1 MDLADKARVGELLGR
16 IPQGHFEIVV
26 RTKSGD
32 PVVLRNAPF
41 LDDGTPMP
49 TLYWLLGAH
58 ETVLVGRLEATGGV
72 NQAEADIGP
81 AALIET
87 HDRYATER
95 ESAIDPAHTGPRPF
109 GGVGGTRVGVKCL
122 HAHFGWWLAGGN
134 DPVGQWVANKLSISR
149 DEYVVTGNIDN
160 SISGNTVAR
169 PFFTLP
175 VAAIDIG
182 TNSTNLLIVDPEGNE
197 IVREVNVT
205 RLGKGVAATGILDD
219 DAIGATVQQL
229 AIYASLLK
237 QHNVET
243 FRVTATE
250 ACRRASNAHIFLD
263 QAEATLGKRPEII
276 SGVEEGQLAYR
287 GALSKLNPHNGTTIV
302 VDIGGGSTEI
312 MIGLGNELQHTVSF
326 PFGAVSLSETELH
339 RDPPRPEEL
348 TNAIGFATDFIDDL
362 VRSYPQVLD
371 ATRVV
376 GVAGTIVTIAA
387 VELGIARFDAVA
399 LHGMTLTRDAV
410 EDVFRT
416 LATEALSDRVSN
428 PGLPAERADVIV
440 GGCCALV
447 GIMRRLR
454 LTSITVSVHN
464 LLDGAVQHILDPQ

>member
-1 MDLADKARVGELLGR
+1 MNPADIARVGELLGR
-16 IPQGHFEIVV
+16 IPQGQFEIVV

-49 TLYWLLGAH
+49 TRYWLLGER
-58 ETVLVGRLEATGGV
+58 ETVIIGRLEAGGGV

-81 AALIET
+81 IALEET
-87 HDRYATER
+87 HNRYAAER
-95 ESAIDPAHTGPRPF
+95 DAAIDPTHTGPRPF
-109 GGVGGTRVGVKCL
+109 GGVGGTRIGVKCL
-122 HAHFGWWLAGGN
+122 HAHFGWWLAVGD
-134 DPVGQWVANKLSISR
+134 DPVGQWVADKLSISR
-149 DEYVVTGNIDN
+149 DDYVVTNN
-160 SISGNTVAR
+160 MPTR
-169 PFFTLP
+169 PVFTSP

-182 TNSTNLLIVDPEGNE
+182 TNSTNLLIVDPQGNE

-205 RLGKGVAATGILDD
+205 RLGKGVAASGVLDD
-219 DAIGATVQQL
+219 QAIAATVQQL

-250 ACRRASNAHIFLD
+250 ACRRASNANTFLD
-263 QAEATLGKRPEII
+263 QAETTLGKRPEII
-276 SGVEEGQLAYR
+276 TGAEEGQLAFR
-287 GALSKLNPHNGTTIV
+287 GALSKLEPHNGITIV
-302 VDIGGGSTEI
+302 VDIGGGSTEV
-312 MIGLGNELQHTVSF
+312 MIGQGNSLQHTSSF
-326 PFGAVSLSETELH
+326 PVGAVVLTETELH

-348 TNAIGFATDFIDDL
+348 TNAIGLVTDFMDDL
-362 VRSYPQVLD
+362 VREQPQVLE

-387 VELGIARFDAVA
+387 VELGIAHFDSVA
-399 LHGMTLTRDAV
+399 LHGMTLTRDAA

-416 LATEALSDRVSN
+416 LATESLNDRKSN

-454 LTSITVSVHN
+454 LPSITVSVHN
-464 LLDGAVQHILDPQ
+464 LLDGVVQHILDPQ

>member
-1 MDLADKARVGELLGR
+1 MNDADIARVGELLGR
-16 IPQGHFEIVV
+16 IPQGQFEIVV

-49 TLYWLLGAH
+49 TRYWLLGEH
-58 ETVLVGRLEATGGV
+58 ETVIIGRLEASGGV

-81 AALIET
+81 TALIET
-87 HDRYATER
+87 HERYAAER
-95 ESAIDPAHTGPRPF
+95 DAAIDPAHTGPRPF
-109 GGVGGTRVGVKCL
+109 GGVGGTRIGVKCL
-122 HAHFGWWLAGGN
+122 HAHFGWWLAVGN
-134 DPVGQWVANKLSISR
+134 DPVGQWVADKLDISR
-149 DEYVVTGNIDN
+149 DDYVVAEN
-160 SISGNTVAR
+160 SAVINKRSR
-169 PFFTLP
+169 PVFTSP

-182 TNSTNLLIVDPEGNE
+182 TNSTNLLIVDPQGNE

-205 RLGKGVAATGILDD
+205 RLGKGVAASGRLEDS
-219 DAIGATVQQL
+219 AIAATVQQL

-250 ACRRASNAHIFLD
+250 ACRRASNANTFLD

-276 SGVEEGQLAYR
+276 SGEAEGKLAFS
-287 GALSKLNPHNGTTIV
+287 GALSKLDPHDGTTIV
-302 VDIGGGSTEI
+302 IDIGGGSTEI
-312 MIGLGNELQHTVSF
+312 MIGTGNSLQHVSSF
-326 PFGAVSLSETELH
+326 PVGAVVLTETELH

-348 TNAIGFATDFIDDL
+348 TNAIGLVTDFMDDL
-362 VRSYPQVLD
+362 VREFPQVLN

-387 VELGIARFDAVA
+387 IELGIARFDPVA
-399 LHGMTLTRDAV
+399 LHEMTLTREAA

-416 LATEALSDRVSN
+416 LATESLIDRKSN
-428 PGLPAERADVIV
+428 PGLPPERADVIV

-454 LTSITVSVHN
+454 IPSITVSVHN
-464 LLDGAVQHILDPQ
+464 LLDGVVQHILDPQ

>member
-1 MDLADKARVGELLGR
+1 MNDADIARVGELLGR
-16 IPQGHFEIVV
+16 IPQGQFEIVV

-49 TLYWLLGAH
+49 TRYWLLGEH
-58 ETVLVGRLEATGGV
+58 ETVIVGRLEASGGV

-81 AALIET
+81 MALIET
-87 HDRYATER
+87 HERYAAER
-95 ESAIDPAHTGPRPF
+95 DAAIDPAHTGPRPF
-109 GGVGGTRVGVKCL
+109 GGVGGTRIGVKCL
-122 HAHFGWWLAGGN
+122 HAHFGWWLAVGN
-134 DPVGQWVANKLSISR
+134 DPVGQWVADKLDISR
-149 DEYVVTGNIDN
+149 DDYVVAEN
-160 SISGNTVAR
+160 SAVINKRSR
-169 PFFTLP
+169 PVFTSP

-182 TNSTNLLIVDPEGNE
+182 TNSTNLLIVDPQGNE

-205 RLGKGVAATGILDD
+205 RLGKGVAASGRLEDS
-219 DAIGATVQQL
+219 AIAATVQQL

-250 ACRRASNAHIFLD
+250 ACRRASNANTFLD

-276 SGVEEGQLAYR
+276 SGEAEGNLAFS
-287 GALSKLNPHNGTTIV
+287 GALSKLDPHDGTTIV
-302 VDIGGGSTEI
+302 IDIGGGSTEI
-312 MIGLGNELQHTVSF
+312 MIGTGNSLQHVSSF
-326 PFGAVSLSETELH
+326 PVGAVVLTETELH

-348 TNAIGFATDFIDDL
+348 TNAIGLVTDFMDDL
-362 VRSYPQVLD
+362 VREFPQVLN

-387 VELGIARFDAVA
+387 IELGIARFDPVA
-399 LHGMTLTRDAV
+399 LHDMTLTREAA

-416 LATEALSDRVSN
+416 LATESLIDRKSN
-428 PGLPAERADVIV
+428 PGLPPERADVIV

-454 LTSITVSVHN
+454 IPSITVSVHN
-464 LLDGAVQHILDPQ
+464 LLDGVVQHILDPQ

>member
-1 MDLADKARVGELLGR
+1 MNPADIARVGELLGR
-16 IPQGHFEIVV
+16 IPQGQFEIVV

-49 TLYWLLGAH
+49 TRYWLLGER
-58 ETVLVGRLEATGGV
+58 ETVIVGRLEASGGV

-81 AALIET
+81 IALEET
-87 HDRYATER
+87 HNRYAAER
-95 ESAIDPAHTGPRPF
+95 DAAIDPTHTGPRPF
-109 GGVGGTRVGVKCL
+109 GGVGGTRIGVKCL
-122 HAHFGWWLAGGN
+122 HAHFGWWLAVGD
-134 DPVGQWVANKLSISR
+134 DPVGQWVADKLLISR
-149 DEYVVTGNIDN
+149 DDYVVTNN
-160 SISGNTVAR
+160 MPTR
-169 PFFTLP
+169 PVFTSP

-182 TNSTNLLIVDPEGNE
+182 TNSTNLLIVDPQGNE

-205 RLGKGVAATGILDD
+205 RLGKGVAASGTLDD
-219 DAIGATVQQL
+219 QAIEATVQQL
-229 AIYASLLK
+229 ALYASLLN

-250 ACRRASNAHIFLD
+250 ACRRAANANTFLD
-263 QAEATLGKRPEII
+263 QAETTLGKRPEII
-276 SGVEEGQLAYR
+276 TGAEEGQLAFR
-287 GALSKLNPHNGTTIV
+287 GALSRLEPHNGITIV
-302 VDIGGGSTEI
+302 VDIGGGSTEV
-312 MIGLGNELQHTVSF
+312 MIGQGNSLQHTSSF
-326 PFGAVSLSETELH
+326 PVGAVVLTETELH

-348 TNAIGFATDFIDDL
+348 TNAIGLVTDFMDDL
-362 VRSYPQVLD
+362 VREQPQVLD

-387 VELGIARFDAVA
+387 VELGIARFDPVA
-399 LHGMTLTRDAV
+399 LHGMTLTRDAA

-416 LATEALSDRVSN
+416 LATESLTDRKSN

-454 LTSITVSVHN
+454 LPSITVSVHN
-464 LLDGAVQHILDPQ
+464 LLDGVVQHILDPQ

>member
-1 MDLADKARVGELLGR
+1 MTDADIARVGELLGR
-16 IPQGHFEIVV
+16 IPQGQFEIVV

-49 TLYWLLGAH
+49 TRYWLLGEH
-58 ETVLVGRLEATGGV
+58 ETVIVGRLEASGGV

-81 AALIET
+81 IALEET
-87 HDRYATER
+87 HNRYAAER
-95 ESAIDPAHTGPRPF
+95 DAAIDPTHTGPRPF

-122 HAHFGWWLAGGN
+122 HAHFGWWLAVGD
-134 DPVGQWVANKLSISR
+134 DPVGQWVADKLDVSR
-149 DEYVVTGNIDN
+149 DDYLVVN
-160 SISGNTVAR
+160 SVRSR
-169 PFFTLP
+169 PVFTSP

-182 TNSTNLLIVDPEGNE
+182 TNSTNLLIVDPQGNE

-205 RLGKGVAATGILDD
+205 RLGKGVAASGLLDD
-219 DAIGATVQQL
+219 SAIAATVQQL
-229 AIYASLLK
+229 AVYASLLQ
-237 QHNVET
+237 QHHVET

-250 ACRRASNAHIFLD
+250 ACRRASNANIFLD
-263 QAEATLGKRPEII
+263 QAQTILGKRPEII

-287 GALSKLNPHNGTTIV
+287 GALSKLDPHDGTTIV
-302 VDIGGGSTEI
+302 IDIGGGSTEI
-312 MIGLGNELQHTVSF
+312 MIGQGNSLQHASSF
-326 PFGAVSLSETELH
+326 PVGAVVLTETELH

-348 TNAIGFATDFIDDL
+348 TNAIGLVTDFMDDL
-362 VRSYPQVLD
+362 VREQPQVLE

-387 VELGIARFDAVA
+387 VELGIARFDPIA
-399 LHGMTLTRDAV
+399 LHDMTLTREAA

-416 LATEALSDRVSN
+416 LATESSADRKSN
-428 PGLPAERADVIV
+428 PGLPPERADVIV

-454 LTSITVSVHN
+454 IPSLTVSVHN
-464 LLDGAVQHILDPQ
+464 LLDGVVQHILDPQ

>member
-1 MDLADKARVGELLGR
+1 MNDADIARVGELLGR
-16 IPQGHFEIVV
+16 IPQGQFEIVV

-49 TLYWLLGAH
+49 TRYWLLGEH
-58 ETVLVGRLEATGGV
+58 ETVIVGRLEASGGV

-81 AALIET
+81 TALIET
-87 HDRYATER
+87 HERYAAER
-95 ESAIDPAHTGPRPF
+95 DAAIDPAHTGPRPF
-109 GGVGGTRVGVKCL
+109 GGVGGTRIGVKCL
-122 HAHFGWWLAGGN
+122 HAHFGWWLAVGN
-134 DPVGQWVANKLSISR
+134 DPVGQWVADKLGISR
-149 DEYVVTGNIDN
+149 DDYVVVN
-160 SISGNTVAR
+160 SVRSR
-169 PFFTLP
+169 PVFTSP

-205 RLGKGVAATGILDD
+205 RLGKGVASSGVLDD
-219 DAIGATVQQL
+219 SAINSTVQQL
-229 AIYASLLK
+229 AVYASLLK
-237 QHNVET
+237 QHKVET

-250 ACRRASNAHIFLD
+250 ACRRASNANTFLD
-263 QAEATLGKRPEII
+263 QAETVLGKRPEII
-276 SGVEEGQLAYR
+276 SGAEEGQLAFR
-287 GALSKLNPHNGTTIV
+287 GALSKLEPHKGITIV
-302 VDIGGGSTEI
+302 VDIGGGSTEV
-312 MIGLGNELQHTVSF
+312 MIGQDNSLQHASSF
-326 PFGAVSLSETELH
+326 PVGAVVLSETELH
-339 RDPPRPEEL
+339 RDPPKPEEL
-348 TNAIGFATDFIDDL
+348 TNAIGLVTDFMDDL
-362 VRSYPQVLD
+362 VREQPQVLD

-387 VELGIARFDAVA
+387 VELGIARFDPVA
-399 LHGMTLTRDAV
+399 LHGMTLTREAA

-416 LATEALSDRVSN
+416 LATESLADRKSN

-454 LTSITVSVHN
+454 LPSITVSVHN
-464 LLDGAVQHILDPQ
+464 LLDGVVQHILDPQ

>member
-1 MDLADKARVGELLGR
+1 MNDADIARVGELLGR
-16 IPQGHFEIVV
+16 IPQGQFEIVV

-49 TLYWLLGAH
+49 TRYWLLGEH
-58 ETVLVGRLEATGGV
+58 ETVIVGRLEASGGV

-81 AALIET
+81 TALEET
-87 HDRYATER
+87 HNRYAAER
-95 ESAIDPAHTGPRPF
+95 DAAIDPTHTGPRPF
-109 GGVGGTRVGVKCL
+109 GGVGGTRIGVKCL
-122 HAHFGWWLAGGN
+122 HAHFGWWLAVGD
-134 DPVGQWVANKLSISR
+134 DPVGQWVADKLGISR
-149 DEYVVTGNIDN
+149 DDYVVVN
-160 SISGNTVAR
+160 SVRSR
-169 PFFTLP
+169 PVFTSP

-182 TNSTNLLIVDPEGNE
+182 TNSTNLLIVDPQGNE
-197 IVREVNVT
+197 IIREVNVT
-205 RLGKGVAATGILDD
+205 RLGKGVAASGVLDD
-219 DAIGATVQQL
+219 SAISTTVQQL

-250 ACRRASNAHIFLD
+250 ACRRASNASTFLD
-263 QAEATLGKRPEII
+263 QAETVLGKRPEII
-276 SGVEEGQLAYR
+276 SGDEEGQLAFR
-287 GALSKLNPHNGTTIV
+287 GALSKLEPHKGTTIV
-302 VDIGGGSTEI
+302 VDIGGGSTEV
-312 MIGLGNELQHTVSF
+312 MIGQGNSLQHTSSF
-326 PFGAVSLSETELH
+326 PVGAVVLTETELH

-348 TNAIGFATDFIDDL
+348 TNAIGLVTDFMDDL
-362 VRSYPQVLD
+362 VREQPHVLD

-387 VELGIARFDAVA
+387 VELGIARFDPVA
-399 LHGMTLTRDAV
+399 LHGMTLTRDAA

-416 LATEALSDRVSN
+416 LATESLSDRKSN

-454 LTSITVSVHN
+454 LPSITVSVHN
-464 LLDGAVQHILDPQ
+464 LLDGVVQHILDPQ

>member
-1 MDLADKARVGELLGR
+1 MNDADIARVGELLGR
-16 IPQGHFEIVV
+16 IPQGQFEIVV

-49 TLYWLLGAH
+49 TRYWLLGEH
-58 ETVLVGRLEATGGV
+58 ETVIVGRLEASGGV

-81 AALIET
+81 TALIET
-87 HDRYATER
+87 HERYAAER
-95 ESAIDPAHTGPRPF
+95 DAAIDPAHTGPRPF
-109 GGVGGTRVGVKCL
+109 GGVGGTRIGVKCL
-122 HAHFGWWLAGGN
+122 HAHFGWWLAVGN
-134 DPVGQWVANKLSISR
+134 DPVGQWVADKLDISR
-149 DEYVVTGNIDN
+149 DDYVVAEN
-160 SISGNTVAR
+160 SAVINKRSR
-169 PFFTLP
+169 PVFTSP

-182 TNSTNLLIVDPEGNE
+182 TNSTNLLIVDPQGNE

-205 RLGKGVAATGILDD
+205 RLGKGVAASGRLEDS
-219 DAIGATVQQL
+219 AIAATVQQL

-250 ACRRASNAHIFLD
+250 ACRRASNANTFLD

-276 SGVEEGQLAYR
+276 SGEAEGNLAFS
-287 GALSKLNPHNGTTIV
+287 GALSKLDPHDGTTIV
-302 VDIGGGSTEI
+302 IDIGGGSTEI
-312 MIGLGNELQHTVSF
+312 MIGTGNSLQHVSSF
-326 PFGAVSLSETELH
+326 PVGAVVLTETELH

-348 TNAIGFATDFIDDL
+348 TNAIGLVTDFMDDL
-362 VRSYPQVLD
+362 VREFPQVLN

-387 VELGIARFDAVA
+387 IELGIARFDPVA
-399 LHGMTLTRDAV
+399 LHDMTLTREAA

-416 LATEALSDRVSN
+416 LATESLIDRKSN
-428 PGLPAERADVIV
+428 PGLPPERADVIV

-454 LTSITVSVHN
+454 IPSITVSVHN
-464 LLDGAVQHILDPQ
+464 LLDGVVQHILDPQ

>member
-1 MDLADKARVGELLGR
+1 MTPADIARVGELLGR
-16 IPQGHFEIVV
+16 IPQGQFEIVV

-49 TLYWLLGAH
+49 TRYWLLGEH
-58 ETVLVGRLEATGGV
+58 EIVIVGRLEASGGV

-81 AALIET
+81 TALEET
-87 HDRYATER
+87 HIRYAAER
-95 ESAIDPAHTGPRPF
+95 DAAIDPTHTGPRPF
-109 GGVGGTRVGVKCL
+109 GGVGGTRIGVKCL
-122 HAHFGWWLAGGN
+122 HAHFGWWLAMGD
-134 DPVGQWVANKLSISR
+134 DPVGQWVADKLDVSR
-149 DEYVVTGNIDN
+149 DDYVIVN
-160 SISGNTVAR
+160 SVRSR
-169 PFFTLP
+169 PVFTSP

-182 TNSTNLLIVDPEGNE
+182 TNSTNLLIVDPQGNE

-205 RLGKGVAATGILDD
+205 RLGKGVAASGLLDD
-219 DAIGATVQQL
+219 SAIAATVQQL
-229 AIYASLLK
+229 ATYASLLK

-250 ACRRASNAHIFLD
+250 ACRRASNANTFLD
-263 QAEATLGKRPEII
+263 QTQTVLGKRPEII

-287 GALSKLNPHNGTTIV
+287 GALSKLEPHNGTTIV
-302 VDIGGGSTEI
+302 IDIGGGSTEV
-312 MIGLGNELQHTVSF
+312 MIGVGNELQHTVSF
-326 PFGAVSLSETELH
+326 PFGAVVLTETELQ

-348 TNAIGFATDFIDDL
+348 TNAIGLVTDFMDDL
-362 VRSYPQVLD
+362 VREQPQVLE

-387 VELGIARFDAVA
+387 VELGIARFDPVA
-399 LHGMTLTRDAV
+399 LHGMTLTREAA

-416 LATEALSDRVSN
+416 LATESLADRKSN

-454 LTSITVSVHN
+454 LPSLTVSVHN
-464 LLDGAVQHILDPQ
+464 LLDGVVQHILDPQ

>member
-1 MDLADKARVGELLGR
+1 MNPADIARVGELLGR
-16 IPQGHFEIVV
+16 IPQGQFEIVV

-49 TLYWLLGAH
+49 TRYWLLGER
-58 ETVLVGRLEATGGV
+58 ETVIVGRLEAGGGV

-81 AALIET
+81 IALEET
-87 HDRYATER
+87 HNRYAAER
-95 ESAIDPAHTGPRPF
+95 DAAIDPTHTGPRPF
-109 GGVGGTRVGVKCL
+109 GGVGGTRIGVKCL
-122 HAHFGWWLAGGN
+122 HAHFGWWLAVGD
-134 DPVGQWVANKLSISR
+134 DPVGQWVADKLSISR
-149 DEYVVTGNIDN
+149 DDYIVTNN
-160 SISGNTVAR
+160 MPTR
-169 PFFTLP
+169 PVFTSP

-182 TNSTNLLIVDPEGNE
+182 TNSTNLLIVDPQGNE

-205 RLGKGVAATGILDD
+205 RLGKGVAASGTLDD
-219 DAIGATVQQL
+219 QAIAATVQQL

-237 QHNVET
+237 QHNVEA

-250 ACRRASNAHIFLD
+250 ACRRASNANTFLD
-263 QAEATLGKRPEII
+263 QAETTLGKRPEII
-276 SGVEEGQLAYR
+276 TGAEEGQLAFR
-287 GALSKLNPHNGTTIV
+287 GALSKLEPHNGITIV
-302 VDIGGGSTEI
+302 VDIGGGSTEV
-312 MIGLGNELQHTVSF
+312 MIGQGNSLQHTSSF
-326 PFGAVSLSETELH
+326 PVGAVVLTETELH

-348 TNAIGFATDFIDDL
+348 TNAIGLVTDFMDDL
-362 VRSYPQVLD
+362 VREQPQVLE

-387 VELGIARFDAVA
+387 VELGIAHFDSVA
-399 LHGMTLTRDAV
+399 LHGMTLTRDAA

-416 LATEALSDRVSN
+416 LATESLADRKSN

-454 LTSITVSVHN
+454 LPSITVSVHN
-464 LLDGAVQHILDPQ
+464 LLDGVVQHILDPQ

>member
-1 MDLADKARVGELLGR
+1 MTPADIARVGELLGR
-16 IPQGHFEIVV
+16 IPQGQFEIVV

-49 TLYWLLGAH
+49 TRYWLLGEH
-58 ETVLVGRLEATGGV
+58 ETVIVGRLEASGGV

-81 AALIET
+81 TALKET
-87 HDRYATER
+87 HIRYAAER
-95 ESAIDPAHTGPRPF
+95 DAAIDPTHTGPRPF

-122 HAHFGWWLAGGN
+122 HAHFGWWLAMGD
-134 DPVGQWVANKLSISR
+134 DPVGQWVADKLDVSR
-149 DEYVVTGNIDN
+149 DDYVIVN
-160 SISGNTVAR
+160 SVRSR
-169 PFFTLP
+169 PVFTSP

-182 TNSTNLLIVDPEGNE
+182 TNSTNLLIVDPQGNE

-205 RLGKGVAATGILDD
+205 RLGKGVAASGLLDD
-219 DAIGATVQQL
+219 SAIAATVQQL
-229 AIYASLLK
+229 ATYASLLK

-250 ACRRASNAHIFLD
+250 ACRRASNANTFLD
-263 QAEATLGKRPEII
+263 QAQTVLGKRPEII

-287 GALSKLNPHNGTTIV
+287 GALSKLEPHNGTTIV
-302 VDIGGGSTEI
+302 IDIGGGSTEV
-312 MIGLGNELQHTVSF
+312 MIGVGNELQHTVSF
-326 PFGAVSLSETELH
+326 PFGAVVLTETELQ

-348 TNAIGFATDFIDDL
+348 TNAIGLVTDFMDDL
-362 VRSYPQVLD
+362 VREQPQVLE

-387 VELGIARFDAVA
+387 VELGIARFDPVA
-399 LHGMTLTRDAV
+399 LHGMTLTREAA

-416 LATEALSDRVSN
+416 LATESLADRKSN

-454 LTSITVSVHN
+454 LPSLTVSVHN
-464 LLDGAVQHILDPQ
+464 LLDGVVQHILDPQ

>member
-1 MDLADKARVGELLGR
+1 MTPADIARVGELLGR
-16 IPQGHFEIVV
+16 IPQGQFEIVV

-49 TLYWLLGAH
+49 TRYWLLGER
-58 ETVLVGRLEATGGV
+58 ETVIIGRLEASGGV

-81 AALIET
+81 TALEET
-87 HDRYATER
+87 HNRYAAER
-95 ESAIDPAHTGPRPF
+95 DAAIDPTHTGPRPF
-109 GGVGGTRVGVKCL
+109 GGVGGTRIGVKCL
-122 HAHFGWWLAGGN
+122 HAHFGWWLAVGD
-134 DPVGQWVANKLSISR
+134 DPVGQWVADKLSISR
-149 DEYVVTGNIDN
+149 DDYVVVNNVRT
-160 SISGNTVAR
+160 R
-169 PFFTLP
+169 PVFTSP

-182 TNSTNLLIVDPEGNE
+182 TNSTNLLIVDPQGNE

-205 RLGKGVAATGILDD
+205 RLGKGVAASGLLDNS
-219 DAIGATVQQL
+219 AIAATVQQL

-250 ACRRASNAHIFLD
+250 ACRRASNANTFLD
-263 QAEATLGKRPEII
+263 QAETTLGKRPEII
-276 SGVEEGQLAYR
+276 SGVLEGQLAFR
-287 GALSKLNPHNGTTIV
+287 GALSKLEPHNGTTIV
-302 VDIGGGSTEI
+302 IDIGGGSTEV
-312 MIGLGNELQHTVSF
+312 MIGVGNELQHTVSF
-326 PFGAVSLSETELH
+326 PFGAVVLTETELH

-348 TNAIGFATDFIDDL
+348 TNAIGLVTDFMDDL
-362 VRSYPQVLD
+362 VREQPQVLD

-387 VELGIARFDAVA
+387 VELGIARFDPVA
-399 LHGMTLTRDAV
+399 LHGMTLTREAA

-416 LATEALSDRVSN
+416 LATESLTDRKSN
-428 PGLPAERADVIV
+428 PGLPPERADVIV

-454 LTSITVSVHN
+454 LPSITVSVHN
-464 LLDGAVQHILDPQ
+464 LLDGVVQHILDPQ

>member
-1 MDLADKARVGELLGR
+1 MNPADIARVGELLGR
-16 IPQGHFEIVV
+16 IPQGQFEIVV

-49 TLYWLLGAH
+49 TRYWLLGER
-58 ETVLVGRLEATGGV
+58 ETVIVGRLEASGGV

-81 AALIET
+81 IALEET
-87 HDRYATER
+87 HNRYAAER
-95 ESAIDPAHTGPRPF
+95 DAAIDPTHTGPRPF
-109 GGVGGTRVGVKCL
+109 GGVGGTRIGVKCL
-122 HAHFGWWLAGGN
+122 HAHFGWWLAVGD
-134 DPVGQWVANKLSISR
+134 DPVGQWVADKLDVSR
-149 DEYVVTGNIDN
+149 DDYIVTNN
-160 SISGNTVAR
+160 MPTR
-169 PFFTLP
+169 PVFTSP

-182 TNSTNLLIVDPEGNE
+182 TNSTNLLIVDPQGNE

-205 RLGKGVAATGILDD
+205 RLGKGVAASGTLDD
-219 DAIGATVQQL
+219 QAIAATVQQL

-237 QHNVET
+237 QHNVEA

-250 ACRRASNAHIFLD
+250 ACRRASNANTFLD
-263 QAEATLGKRPEII
+263 QAETTLGKRPEII
-276 SGVEEGQLAYR
+276 TGAEEGQLAFR
-287 GALSKLNPHNGTTIV
+287 GALSKLEPHNGITIV
-302 VDIGGGSTEI
+302 VDIGGGSTEV
-312 MIGLGNELQHTVSF
+312 MIGQGNSLQHTSSF
-326 PFGAVSLSETELH
+326 PVGAVVLTETELH

-348 TNAIGFATDFIDDL
+348 TNAIGLVTDFMDDL
-362 VRSYPQVLD
+362 VREQPQVLD

-387 VELGIARFDAVA
+387 VELGIAHFDSVA
-399 LHGMTLTRDAV
+399 LHGMTLTRDAA

-416 LATEALSDRVSN
+416 LATESLTDRKSN

-454 LTSITVSVHN
+454 LPSITVSVHN
-464 LLDGAVQHILDPQ
+464 LLDGVVQHILDPQ

>member
-1 MDLADKARVGELLGR
+1 MTPADIARVSELLGR
-16 IPQGHFEIVV
+16 LPQGQFEIVV

-49 TLYWLLGAH
+49 TRYWLLGEH
-58 ETVLVGRLEATGGV
+58 ETVIVGRLEASGGV

-81 AALIET
+81 TAIEET
-87 HDRYATER
+87 HNRYAAER
-95 ESAIDPAHTGPRPF
+95 DAAIDPTHTGPRPF
-109 GGVGGTRVGVKCL
+109 GGVGGTRIGVKCL
-122 HAHFGWWLAGGN
+122 HAHFGWWLAMGD
-134 DPVGQWVANKLSISR
+134 DPVGQWVADKLDVSR
-149 DEYVVTGNIDN
+149 DDYVVVNN
-160 SISGNTVAR
+160 QRLR
-169 PFFTLP
+169 PAFTSP

-182 TNSTNLLIVDPEGNE
+182 TNSTNLLIVDPQGNE

-205 RLGKGVAATGILDD
+205 RLGKGVAASGLLDD
-219 DAIGATVQQL
+219 SAIAATVQQL

-250 ACRRASNAHIFLD
+250 ACRRASNANTFLD
-263 QAEATLGKRPEII
+263 QAQTILGKRPEII
-276 SGVEEGQLAYR
+276 SGVLEGQLAYR
-287 GALSKLNPHNGTTIV
+287 GALSKLEPHNGTTIV
-302 VDIGGGSTEI
+302 VDIGGGSTEV
-312 MIGLGNELQHTVSF
+312 MIGVGNELQHTVSF
-326 PFGAVSLSETELH
+326 PFGAVVLTETELQ

-348 TNAIGFATDFIDDL
+348 TNAIGFATDFMDDL
-362 VRSYPQVLD
+362 VREQPQVLE

-387 VELGIARFDAVA
+387 VELGIARFDPVA
-399 LHGMTLTRDAV
+399 LHGMTLTREAA

-416 LATEALSDRVSN
+416 LATESLADRKSN
-428 PGLPAERADVIV
+428 PGLPPERADVIV

-454 LTSITVSVHN
+454 LPSITVSVHN
-464 LLDGAVQHILDPQ
+464 LLDGVVQHILDPQ

>member
-1 MDLADKARVGELLGR
+1 MNDADIARVGELLGR
-16 IPQGHFEIVV
+16 IPQGQFEIVV

-49 TLYWLLGAH
+49 TRYWLLGEH
-58 ETVLVGRLEATGGV
+58 ETVIVGRLEASGGV

-81 AALIET
+81 TALIET
-87 HDRYATER
+87 HERYAAER
-95 ESAIDPAHTGPRPF
+95 DAAIDPSHTGPRPF
-109 GGVGGTRVGVKCL
+109 GGVGGTRIGVKCL
-122 HAHFGWWLAGGN
+122 HAHFGWWLAVGN
-134 DPVGQWVANKLSISR
+134 DPVGQWVADKLDISR
-149 DEYVVTGNIDN
+149 DDYVVAEN
-160 SISGNTVAR
+160 SAVINKRSR
-169 PFFTLP
+169 PVFTSP
-175 VAAIDIG
+175 IAAIDIG
-182 TNSTNLLIVDPEGNE
+182 TNSTNLLIVDPQGNE

-205 RLGKGVAATGILDD
+205 RLGKGVAASGRLEDS
-219 DAIGATVQQL
+219 AIAATVQQL
-229 AIYASLLK
+229 EIYASLLK

-250 ACRRASNAHIFLD
+250 ACRRASNANTFLD

-276 SGVEEGQLAYR
+276 SGEAEGKLAFS
-287 GALSKLNPHNGTTIV
+287 GALSKLDPHDGTTIV
-302 VDIGGGSTEI
+302 IDIGGGSTEI
-312 MIGLGNELQHTVSF
+312 MIGTGNSLQHVSSF
-326 PFGAVSLSETELH
+326 PVGAVVLTETELH

-348 TNAIGFATDFIDDL
+348 TNAIGLVTDFMDDL
-362 VRSYPQVLD
+362 VREFPQVLN

-387 VELGIARFDAVA
+387 IELGIARFDPVA
-399 LHGMTLTRDAV
+399 LHDMTLTREAA

-416 LATEALSDRVSN
+416 LATESLIDRKSN
-428 PGLPAERADVIV
+428 PGLPPERADVIV

-454 LTSITVSVHN
+454 IPSVTVSVHN
-464 LLDGAVQHILDPQ
+464 LLDGVVQHILDPQ

>member
-1 MDLADKARVGELLGR
+1 MNPADIARVGELLGR
-16 IPQGHFEIVV
+16 IPQGQFEIVV

-49 TLYWLLGAH
+49 TRYWLLGEH
-58 ETVLVGRLEATGGV
+58 ETVIVGRLEASGGV

-81 AALIET
+81 TALEET
-87 HDRYATER
+87 HTRYAAER
-95 ESAIDPAHTGPRPF
+95 DAAIDPTHTGPRPF
-109 GGVGGTRVGVKCL
+109 GGVGGTRIGVKCL
-122 HAHFGWWLAGGN
+122 HAHFGWWLAVGD
-134 DPVGQWVANKLSISR
+134 DPVGQWVADKLGVSR
-149 DEYVVTGNIDN
+149 DDYVVTEN
-160 SISGNTVAR
+160 SAVVNKR
-169 PFFTLP
+169 PRPVFTSP

-182 TNSTNLLIVDPEGNE
+182 TNSTNLLIVDPQGNE
-197 IVREVNVT
+197 IVREVHVT
-205 RLGKGVAATGILDD
+205 RLGKGVAASGLLDD
-219 DAIGATVQQL
+219 GAIAATVQQL
-229 AIYASLLK
+229 AIYASLLQ

-250 ACRRASNAHIFLD
+250 ACRRASNASAFLD
-263 QAEATLGKRPEII
+263 QAETVLGKRPEII
-276 SGVEEGQLAYR
+276 SGAEEGQLAFR
-287 GALSKLNPHNGTTIV
+287 GALSKLEPHKGTTIV
-302 VDIGGGSTEI
+302 VDIGGGSTEV
-312 MIGLGNELQHTVSF
+312 MIGTGNSLQHTSSF
-326 PFGAVSLSETELH
+326 PVGAVVLTETELH

-348 TNAIGFATDFIDDL
+348 TNAIGLVTDFMDDL
-362 VRSYPQVLD
+362 VREQPHVLD

-387 VELGIARFDAVA
+387 VELGIARFDPVA
-399 LHGMTLTRDAV
+399 LHGMTLTREAA

-416 LATEALSDRVSN
+416 LATESLADRKSN

-454 LTSITVSVHN
+454 LPSITVSVHN
-464 LLDGAVQHILDPQ
+464 LLDGVVQHILDPQ

>member
-1 MDLADKARVGELLGR
+1 MNDADIARVGELLGR
-16 IPQGHFEIVV
+16 IPQGQFEIVV

-49 TLYWLLGAH
+49 TRYWLLGEH
-58 ETVLVGRLEATGGV
+58 ETVIVGRLEASGGV

-81 AALIET
+81 TALIET
-87 HDRYATER
+87 HERYAAER
-95 ESAIDPAHTGPRPF
+95 DAAIDPSHTGPRPF
-109 GGVGGTRVGVKCL
+109 GGVGGTRIGVKCL
-122 HAHFGWWLAGGN
+122 HAHFGWWLAVGN
-134 DPVGQWVANKLSISR
+134 DPVGQWVADKLDISR
-149 DEYVVTGNIDN
+149 DDYVVAEN
-160 SISGNTVAR
+160 SAVINKRSR
-169 PFFTLP
+169 PVFTSP

-182 TNSTNLLIVDPEGNE
+182 TNSTNLLIVDPQGNE

-205 RLGKGVAATGILDD
+205 RLGKGVAASGRLEDS
-219 DAIGATVQQL
+219 AIAATVQQL
-229 AIYASLLK
+229 EIYASLLK

-250 ACRRASNAHIFLD
+250 ACRRASNANTFLD

-276 SGVEEGQLAYR
+276 SGEAEGKLAFS
-287 GALSKLNPHNGTTIV
+287 GALSKLDPHDGTTIV
-302 VDIGGGSTEI
+302 IDIGGGSTEI
-312 MIGLGNELQHTVSF
+312 MIGTGNSLQHVSSF
-326 PFGAVSLSETELH
+326 PVGAVVLTETELH

-348 TNAIGFATDFIDDL
+348 TNAIGLVTDFMDDL
-362 VRSYPQVLD
+362 VREFPQVLN

-387 VELGIARFDAVA
+387 IELGIARFDPVA
-399 LHGMTLTRDAV
+399 LHDMTLTREAA

-416 LATEALSDRVSN
+416 LATESLIDRKSN
-428 PGLPAERADVIV
+428 PGLPPERADVIV

-454 LTSITVSVHN
+454 IPSVTVSVHN
-464 LLDGAVQHILDPQ
+464 LLDGVVQHILDPQ

>member
-1 MDLADKARVGELLGR
+1 MTPADIARVGELLGR
-16 IPQGHFEIVV
+16 IPQGQFEIVV

-49 TLYWLLGAH
+49 TRYWLLGEH
-58 ETVLVGRLEATGGV
+58 ETVIVGRLEASGGV

-81 AALIET
+81 TALEET
-87 HDRYATER
+87 HIRYAAER
-95 ESAIDPAHTGPRPF
+95 DAAIDPTHTGPRPF
-109 GGVGGTRVGVKCL
+109 GGVGGTRIGVKCL
-122 HAHFGWWLAGGN
+122 HAHFGWWLAMGD
-134 DPVGQWVANKLSISR
+134 DPVGQWVADKLDVSR
-149 DEYVVTGNIDN
+149 DDYVIVN
-160 SISGNTVAR
+160 SVRSR
-169 PFFTLP
+169 PVFTSP

-182 TNSTNLLIVDPEGNE
+182 TNSTNLLIVDPQGNE

-205 RLGKGVAATGILDD
+205 RLGKGVAASGLLDD
-219 DAIGATVQQL
+219 SAIAATVQQL
-229 AIYASLLK
+229 ATYASLLK

-250 ACRRASNAHIFLD
+250 ACRRASNANTFLD
-263 QAEATLGKRPEII
+263 QAQTVLGKRPEII

-287 GALSKLNPHNGTTIV
+287 GALSKLEPHNGTTIV
-302 VDIGGGSTEI
+302 IDIGGGSTEV
-312 MIGLGNELQHTVSF
+312 MIGVGNELQHTVSF
-326 PFGAVSLSETELH
+326 PFGAVVLTETELQ

-348 TNAIGFATDFIDDL
+348 TNAIGLVTDFMDDL
-362 VRSYPQVLD
+362 VREQPQVLE

-387 VELGIARFDAVA
+387 VELGIARFDPVA
-399 LHGMTLTRDAV
+399 LHGMTLTREAA

-416 LATEALSDRVSN
+416 LATESLADRKSN

-454 LTSITVSVHN
+454 LPSLTVSVHN
-464 LLDGAVQHILDPQ
+464 LLDGVVQHILDPQ

>member
-1 MDLADKARVGELLGR
+1 MNDADIARVGELLGR
-16 IPQGHFEIVV
+16 IPQGQFEIVV

-49 TLYWLLGAH
+49 TRYWLLGEH
-58 ETVLVGRLEATGGV
+58 ETVIVGRLEASGGV

-81 AALIET
+81 TALIET
-87 HDRYATER
+87 HERYAAER
-95 ESAIDPAHTGPRPF
+95 DAAIDPAHTGPRPF
-109 GGVGGTRVGVKCL
+109 GGVGGTRIGVKCL
-122 HAHFGWWLAGGN
+122 HAHFGWWLAVGN
-134 DPVGQWVANKLSISR
+134 DPVGQWVADKLDVSR
-149 DEYVVTGNIDN
+149 DDYVVTEN
-160 SISGNTVAR
+160 SAVINKRSR
-169 PFFTLP
+169 PVFTSP

-182 TNSTNLLIVDPEGNE
+182 TNSTNLLIVDPQGNE

-205 RLGKGVAATGILDD
+205 RLGKGVAASGRLEDS
-219 DAIGATVQQL
+219 AIAATVQQL

-250 ACRRASNAHIFLD
+250 ACRRASNANTFLD

-276 SGVEEGQLAYR
+276 SGEAEGKLAFS
-287 GALSKLNPHNGTTIV
+287 GALSKLDPHDGTTIV
-302 VDIGGGSTEI
+302 IDIGGGSTEI
-312 MIGLGNELQHTVSF
+312 MIGTGNSLQHVSSF
-326 PFGAVSLSETELH
+326 PVGAVVLTETELH

-348 TNAIGFATDFIDDL
+348 TNAIGLVTDFMDDL
-362 VRSYPQVLD
+362 VREFPQVLN

-387 VELGIARFDAVA
+387 IELGIARFDPVA
-399 LHGMTLTRDAV
+399 LHDMTLTREAA

-416 LATEALSDRVSN
+416 LATESLIDRKSN
-428 PGLPAERADVIV
+428 PGLPPERADVIV

-454 LTSITVSVHN
+454 IPSVTVSVHN
-464 LLDGAVQHILDPQ
+464 LLDGVVQHILDPQ

>member
-1 MDLADKARVGELLGR
+1 MNDADIARVGELLGR
-16 IPQGHFEIVV
+16 IPQGQFEIVV

-49 TLYWLLGAH
+49 TRYWLLGEH
-58 ETVLVGRLEATGGV
+58 ETVIVGRLEASGGV

-81 AALIET
+81 TALEET
-87 HDRYATER
+87 HNRYAAER
-95 ESAIDPAHTGPRPF
+95 DAAIDPTHTGPRPF
-109 GGVGGTRVGVKCL
+109 GGVGGTRIGVKCL
-122 HAHFGWWLAGGN
+122 HAHFGWWLAVGD
-134 DPVGQWVANKLSISR
+134 DPVGQWVADKLGISR
-149 DEYVVTGNIDN
+149 DDYVVVN
-160 SISGNTVAR
+160 SVR
-169 PFFTLP
+169 PRPVFTSP

-182 TNSTNLLIVDPEGNE
+182 TNSTNLLIVDPQGNE
-197 IVREVNVT
+197 IVREVSVT
-205 RLGKGVAATGILDD
+205 RLGKGVAASGVLDD
-219 DAIGATVQQL
+219 GAIAATVQQL

-237 QHNVET
+237 QHNVEI

-250 ACRRASNAHIFLD
+250 ACRRASNASTFLD
-263 QAEATLGKRPEII
+263 QAETVLGKRPEII
-276 SGVEEGQLAYR
+276 SGVLEGQLAFR
-287 GALSKLNPHNGTTIV
+287 GALSKLEQHKGTTIV
-302 VDIGGGSTEI
+302 VDIGGGSTEV
-312 MIGLGNELQHTVSF
+312 MIGQGNSLQHTSSF
-326 PFGAVSLSETELH
+326 PVGAVVLTETELH

-348 TNAIGFATDFIDDL
+348 TNAIGLVTDFMDDL
-362 VRSYPQVLD
+362 VREQPHVLD

-387 VELGIARFDAVA
+387 VELGIARFDPVA
-399 LHGMTLTRDAV
+399 LHGMTLTREAA

-416 LATEALSDRVSN
+416 LATESLTDRKSN

-454 LTSITVSVHN
+454 LPSITVSVHN
-464 LLDGAVQHILDPQ
+464 LLDGVVQHILDPQ

>member
-1 MDLADKARVGELLGR
+1 MNDADIARVGELLGR
-16 IPQGHFEIVV
+16 IPQGQFEIVV

-49 TLYWLLGAH
+49 TRYWLLGEH
-58 ETVLVGRLEATGGV
+58 ETVIVGRLEASGGV

-81 AALIET
+81 TALIET
-87 HDRYATER
+87 HERYAAER
-95 ESAIDPAHTGPRPF
+95 DAAIDPAHTGPRPF
-109 GGVGGTRVGVKCL
+109 GGVGGTRIGVKCL
-122 HAHFGWWLAGGN
+122 HAHFGWWLAVGN
-134 DPVGQWVANKLSISR
+134 DPVGQWVADKLDISR
-149 DEYVVTGNIDN
+149 DDYVVAEN
-160 SISGNTVAR
+160 SAVINKRSR
-169 PFFTLP
+169 PVFTSP

-182 TNSTNLLIVDPEGNE
+182 TNSTNLLIVDPQGNE

-205 RLGKGVAATGILDD
+205 RLGKGVAASGRLEDS
-219 DAIGATVQQL
+219 AIAATVQQL

-250 ACRRASNAHIFLD
+250 ACRRASNANTFLD

-276 SGVEEGQLAYR
+276 SGEAEGNLAFS
-287 GALSKLNPHNGTTIV
+287 GALSKLDPHDGTTIV
-302 VDIGGGSTEI
+302 IDIGGGSTEI
-312 MIGLGNELQHTVSF
+312 MIGTGNSLQHVSSF
-326 PFGAVSLSETELH
+326 PVGAVVLSETELH

-348 TNAIGFATDFIDDL
+348 TNAIGLVTDFMDDL
-362 VRSYPQVLD
+362 VREFPQVLN

-387 VELGIARFDAVA
+387 IELGIARFDPVA
-399 LHGMTLTRDAV
+399 LHEMTLTREAA

-416 LATEALSDRVSN
+416 LATESLIDRKSN
-428 PGLPAERADVIV
+428 PGLPPERADVIV

-454 LTSITVSVHN
+454 IPSITVSVHN
-464 LLDGAVQHILDPQ
+464 LLDGVVQHILDPQ

>member
-1 MDLADKARVGELLGR
+1 MTPADIARVGELLGR
-16 IPQGHFEIVV
+16 IPQGQFEIVV

-49 TLYWLLGAH
+49 TRYWLLGEH
-58 ETVLVGRLEATGGV
+58 ETVIVGRLEASGGV

-81 AALIET
+81 AALEET
-87 HDRYATER
+87 HNRYAAER
-95 ESAIDPAHTGPRPF
+95 DAAIDPTHTGPRPF

-122 HAHFGWWLAGGN
+122 HAHFGWWLAVGD
-134 DPVGQWVANKLSISR
+134 DPVGQWVADKLSISR
-149 DEYVVTGNIDN
+149 DDYVVVNKQRT
-160 SISGNTVAR
+160 R
-169 PFFTLP
+169 PVFTSP

-182 TNSTNLLIVDPEGNE
+182 TNSTNLLIVDPQGNE
-197 IVREVNVT
+197 IVREVSVT
-205 RLGKGVAATGILDD
+205 RLGKGVAASGLLDD
-219 DAIGATVQQL
+219 SAIAVTVQQL
-229 AIYASLLK
+229 VIYASLLK

-250 ACRRASNAHIFLD
+250 ACRRASNANTFLD
-263 QAEATLGKRPEII
+263 QAQTVLGKRPEII
-276 SGVEEGQLAYR
+276 SGVLEGQLAFR
-287 GALSKLNPHNGTTIV
+287 GALSKLEPHNGTTIV
-302 VDIGGGSTEI
+302 VDIGGGSTEV
-312 MIGLGNELQHTVSF
+312 MIGVGNELQHTVSF
-326 PFGAVSLSETELH
+326 PFGAVVLTETELQ

-348 TNAIGFATDFIDDL
+348 TNAIGLVTDFMDDL
-362 VRSYPQVLD
+362 VREQPHVLE

-387 VELGIARFDAVA
+387 VELGIARFDPVA
-399 LHGMTLTRDAV
+399 LHGMTLTREAA

-416 LATEALSDRVSN
+416 LATESLTDRKSN

-447 GIMRRLR
+447 GVMRRLR
-454 LTSITVSVHN
+454 LPSITVSVHN
-464 LLDGAVQHILDPQ
+464 LLDGVVQHILDPQ

>member
-1 MDLADKARVGELLGR
+1 MTPADIARVGELLGR
-16 IPQGHFEIVV
+16 VPQGQFEIVV

-49 TLYWLLGAH
+49 TRYWLLGEH
-58 ETVLVGRLEATGGV
+58 ETVIVGRLEASGGV

-81 AALIET
+81 TALEAT
-87 HDRYATER
+87 HNRYAAER
-95 ESAIDPAHTGPRPF
+95 DAAIDPTHTGPRPF

-122 HAHFGWWLAGGN
+122 HAHFGWWLAVGD
-134 DPVGQWVANKLSISR
+134 DPVGQWVADKLDVSR
-149 DEYVVTGNIDN
+149 DDYVVVN
-160 SISGNTVAR
+160 SVRSR
-169 PFFTLP
+169 PVFTSP

-205 RLGKGVAATGILDD
+205 RLGKGVAASGLLDD
-219 DAIGATVQQL
+219 SAIAATVQQL

-250 ACRRASNAHIFLD
+250 ACRRASNANTFLD
-263 QAEATLGKRPEII
+263 QAQTVLGKRPEII
-276 SGVEEGQLAYR
+276 SGVLEGQLAYR
-287 GALSKLNPHNGTTIV
+287 GALSKLEPHNGTTIV
-302 VDIGGGSTEI
+302 VDIGGGSTEV
-312 MIGLGNELQHTVSF
+312 MIGVGNELQHTVSF
-326 PFGAVSLSETELH
+326 PFGAVVLTETELQ

-348 TNAIGFATDFIDDL
+348 TNAIGLVTDFMDDL
-362 VRSYPQVLD
+362 VREQPQVLE

-387 VELGIARFDAVA
+387 VELGIARFDPLA
-399 LHGMTLTRDAV
+399 LHGMTLTREAA

-416 LATEALSDRVSN
+416 LATESLADRKSN

-454 LTSITVSVHN
+454 LASITVSVHN
-464 LLDGAVQHILDPQ
+464 LLDGVVQHILDPQ

>member
-1 MDLADKARVGELLGR
+1 MDPADIDRVGELLGR
-16 IPQGHFEIVV
+16 IPQGQFEIVV

-49 TLYWLLGAH
+49 TRYWLLGEH
-58 ETVLVGRLEATGGV
+58 ETVIVGRLEATGGV

-81 AALIET
+81 AALEET
-87 HDRYATER
+87 HNRYAAER
-95 ESAIDPAHTGPRPF
+95 DGAIDPAHTGPRPF
-109 GGVGGTRVGVKCL
+109 GGVGGTRIGVKCL
-122 HAHFGWWLAGGN
+122 HAHLGWWLAGGN
-134 DPVGQWVANKLSISR
+134 DPVGQWVADKLSISR
-149 DEYVVTGNIDN
+149 DEYLIT
-160 SISGNTVAR
+160 GNTVVR
-169 PFFTLP
+169 PVFTSP

-182 TNSTNLLIVDPEGNE
+182 TNSTNLLIVDPDGNE

-205 RLGKGVAATGILDD
+205 RLGRGVAATGVLSD
-219 DAIGATVQQL
+219 DAIASTVAQL
-229 AIYASLLK
+229 AIYASLLQ
-237 QHNVET
+237 QHNVKA

-250 ACRRASNAHIFLD
+250 ACRKASNAHVFLD
-263 QAEATLGKRPEII
+263 QAEIILGKRPEII
-276 SGVEEGQLAYR
+276 SGVLEGRLAYR
-287 GALSKLNPHNGTTIV
+287 GALRKLVPHDGTTIV
-302 VDIGGGSTEI
+302 VDIGGGSTEV
-312 MIGLGNELQHTVSF
+312 MIGVGNELQHTVSF
-326 PFGAVSLSETELH
+326 PFGAVFLSETELH

-348 TNAIGFATDFIDDL
+348 TNAIGFVTDFIDDL
-362 VRSYPQVLD
+362 VRDQPQVLE

-387 VELGIARFDAVA
+387 VELGLVSFDAVA
-399 LHGMTLTRDAV
+399 LHGMTLTREAA

-416 LATEALSDRVSN
+416 LATESLADRKSN

-447 GIMRRLR
+447 AIMRRLR
-454 LTSITVSVHN
+454 LPSITVSVHN

>member
-1 MDLADKARVGELLGR
+1 MNPADIARVGELLGR
-16 IPQGHFEIVV
+16 IPQGQFEIVV

-49 TLYWLLGAH
+49 TRYWLLGER
-58 ETVLVGRLEATGGV
+58 ETVIIGRLEAGGGV

-81 AALIET
+81 IALEET
-87 HDRYATER
+87 HNRYAAER
-95 ESAIDPAHTGPRPF
+95 DAAIDPTHTGPRPF
-109 GGVGGTRVGVKCL
+109 GGVGGTRIGVKCL
-122 HAHFGWWLAGGN
+122 HAHFGWWLAVGD
-134 DPVGQWVANKLSISR
+134 DPVGQWVADKLLISR
-149 DEYVVTGNIDN
+149 DDYVVTNN
-160 SISGNTVAR
+160 MPTR
-169 PFFTLP
+169 PVFTSP

-182 TNSTNLLIVDPEGNE
+182 TNSTNLLIVDPQGNE

-205 RLGKGVAATGILDD
+205 RLGKGVAASGTLDD
-219 DAIGATVQQL
+219 QAIEATVQQL
-229 AIYASLLK
+229 ALYASLLN

-250 ACRRASNAHIFLD
+250 ACRRAANANTFLD
-263 QAEATLGKRPEII
+263 QAETTLGKRPEII
-276 SGVEEGQLAYR
+276 TGAEEGQLAFR
-287 GALSKLNPHNGTTIV
+287 GALSRLEPHNGITIV
-302 VDIGGGSTEI
+302 VDIGGGSTEV
-312 MIGLGNELQHTVSF
+312 MIGQGNSLQHTSSF
-326 PFGAVSLSETELH
+326 PVGAVVLTETELH

-348 TNAIGFATDFIDDL
+348 TNAIGLVTDFMDDL
-362 VRSYPQVLD
+362 VREQPQVLD

-387 VELGIARFDAVA
+387 VELGIARFDPVA
-399 LHGMTLTRDAV
+399 LHGMTLTRDAA

-416 LATEALSDRVSN
+416 LATESLTDRKSN

-454 LTSITVSVHN
+454 LPSITVSVHN
-464 LLDGAVQHILDPQ
+464 LLDGVVQHILDPQ

>member
-1 MDLADKARVGELLGR
+1 MNDADIARVGELLGR
-16 IPQGHFEIVV
+16 IPQGQFEIVV

-49 TLYWLLGAH
+49 TRYWLLGEH
-58 ETVLVGRLEATGGV
+58 ETVIVGRLEASGGV

-81 AALIET
+81 TALIET
-87 HDRYATER
+87 HERYAAER
-95 ESAIDPAHTGPRPF
+95 DAAIDPSHTGPRPF
-109 GGVGGTRVGVKCL
+109 GGVGGTRIGVKCL
-122 HAHFGWWLAGGN
+122 HAHFGWWLAVGN
-134 DPVGQWVANKLSISR
+134 DPVGQWVADKLDISR
-149 DEYVVTGNIDN
+149 DDYVVAEN
-160 SISGNTVAR
+160 SAVINKRSR
-169 PFFTLP
+169 PVFTSP

-182 TNSTNLLIVDPEGNE
+182 TNSTNLLIVDPQGNE

-205 RLGKGVAATGILDD
+205 RLGKGVAASGRLEDS
-219 DAIGATVQQL
+219 AIAATVQQL

-250 ACRRASNAHIFLD
+250 ACRRASNANTFLD

-276 SGVEEGQLAYR
+276 SGEAEGKLAFS
-287 GALSKLNPHNGTTIV
+287 GALSKLDPHDGTTIV
-302 VDIGGGSTEI
+302 IDIGGGSTEI
-312 MIGLGNELQHTVSF
+312 MIGTGNSLQHVSSF
-326 PFGAVSLSETELH
+326 PVGAVVLTETELH

-348 TNAIGFATDFIDDL
+348 TNAIGLVTDFMDDL
-362 VRSYPQVLD
+362 VREFPQVLN

-387 VELGIARFDAVA
+387 IELGIARFDPVA
-399 LHGMTLTRDAV
+399 LHDMTLTREAA

-416 LATEALSDRVSN
+416 LATESLIDRKSN
-428 PGLPAERADVIV
+428 PGLPPERADVIV

-454 LTSITVSVHN
+454 IPSVTVSVHN
-464 LLDGAVQHILDPQ
+464 LLDGVVQHILDPQ